1 MAKATSRVGKND
13 LIGNVAE
20 TAELTKEN
28 AKKVINAVLEGIFS
42 ILKQSGKL
50 QLVNFGTFT
59 VKKTKERQG
68 INPKTQAPISIPAG
82 YRMCFKVSKSWK
94 TGMMARKREQD
105 REKVKVNAHKEVPK
119 AKAAAKPATK
129 KVTKPPAK
137 GRVKKK

>member
-13 LIGNVAE
+13 LIGNVAG

-68 INPKTQAPISIPAG
+68 INPKTQEPITIPAG
-82 YRMCFKVSKSWK
+82 YRMGFKVSNSWK
-94 TGMMARKREQD
+94 ERMKPKGKAPAPKD
-105 REKVKVNAHKEVPK
+105 APK
-119 AKAAAKPATK
+119 AKTAAKK
-129 KVTKPPAK
+129 STKPPAK
-137 GRVKKK
+137 GKKK

>member
-13 LIGNVAE
+13 LIGNVAG

-28 AKKVINAVLEGIFS
+28 AKKVVNAVLEGIFS

-68 INPKTQAPISIPAG
+68 INPKTQEPITIPAG
-82 YRMCFKVSKSWK
+82 YRMGFKVSNSWK
-94 TGMMARKREQD
+94 ESMKPKS
-105 REKVKVNAHKEVPK
+105 KVPAPKDVPK
-119 AKAAAKPATK
+119 AKAVAK
-129 KVTKPPAK
+129 AK
-137 GRVKKK
+137 GKKK

>member
-1 MAKATSRVGKND
+1 MAKLVSRVGKND
-13 LIGNVAE
+13 LIGNVAG

-50 QLVNFGTFT
+50 HLVNFGTFT

-68 INPKTQAPISIPAG
+68 INPKTQEPITIPAG
-82 YRMCFKVSKSWK
+82 FRMGFKVSKSWK
-94 TGMMARKREQD
+94 EGMKPRKQEQVP
-105 REKVKVNAHKEVPK
+105 EKT
-119 AKAAAKPATK
+119 KAAAK

-137 GRVKKK
+137 GKKK

>member
-1 MAKATSRVGKND
+1 MAKAVSRVGKND
-13 LIGNVAE
+13 LIGNVAG

-68 INPKTQAPISIPAG
+68 INPKTQEPITIPAG
-82 YRMCFKVSKSWK
+82 YRMGFKVSKSWK
-94 TGMMARKREQD
+94 EGMMPRKREQG
-105 REKVKVNAHKEVPK
+105 REKT
-119 AKAAAKPATK
+119 KAAAK

-137 GRVKKK
+137 GKKK

>member
-13 LIGNVAE
+13 LIGNVAG

-68 INPKTQAPISIPAG
+68 INPKTQEPITIPAG
-82 YRMCFKVSKSWK
+82 YRMGFKVSNSWK
-94 TGMMARKREQD
+94 EGMKPRSREQD
-105 REKVKVNAHKEVPK
+105 RGK
-119 AKAAAKPATK
+119 AKAAAKKP
-129 KVTKPPAK
+129 TKPSAK
-137 GRVKKK
+137 GKKK

>member
-13 LIGNVAE
+13 LIGNVAG

-28 AKKVINAVLEGIFS
+28 AKKAINAVLEGIFS

-68 INPKTQAPISIPAG
+68 INPKTQEPITIPAG
-82 YRMCFKVSKSWK
+82 YRMGFKVSNRWK
-94 TGMMARKREQD
+94 EGMKPKG
-105 REKVKVNAHKEVPK
+105 KVPAPKDAPK
-119 AKAAAKPATK
+119 AKAAAQ
-129 KVTKPPAK
+129 KVTRPPAK
-137 GRVKKK
+137 GKKK

>member
-13 LIGNVAE
+13 LVGNVAG

-68 INPKTQAPISIPAG
+68 INPKTQEPITIPAG
-82 YRMCFKVSKSWK
+82 YRMGFKVSNSWK
-94 TGMMARKREQD
+94 EGMKPKG
-105 REKVKVNAHKEVPK
+105 KVPAPKDAPK
-119 AKAAAKPATK
+119 AKVAAK

-137 GRVKKK
+137 GKKR